1 MRFSDGHAPRSCTA
15 GPGNGLKI
23 ERGLISMNPN
33 KLNARRQLLGALLAS
48 GLAPAALAQAVGAA
62 PAKRSASASR
72 PLRIYGITFRGI
84 TDVERG
90 FEEYFSSRKI
100 PVQITWRDLNRDAT
114 RMAGFIEEIRATRP
128 DVIYTW
134 GTSVT
139 LGVIGPYDAVD
150 PAKHITDIPVVFTLV
165 AAPALAKIVP
175 DGGTRKNVSGVV
187 HVAPVAAQIQA
198 MAAYRPYQKLG
209 VLYTPTE
216 RNSVVVLDEI
226 RKLGRERN
234 YDTITRTFRL
244 DAQRKVTA
252 EGAADLVREL
262 KDAGSQWLYLPPD
275 SFLGTLAQDVIIPTA
290 MEVGLPTFASTEQ
303 LMQAGALSGLV
314 SRYHS
319 VGQFTAQGRAD
330 LGGEDGTRGGAD
342 RDAEALLLP
351 DPHQRGREA
360 EAAAAAADVQLRRDP
375 ERRARRPITAGVRP
389 ANAADPALPVRW
401 RALQAAWPRD
411 AAIPQPVQADAGRLG
426 AAGLGP
432 LGGAAKPLRGWVIS
446 LPHPPPP
453 APSC

>member
-1 MRFSDGHAPRSCTA
+1 MD
-15 GPGNGLKI
+15 
-23 ERGLISMNPN
+23 
-33 KLNARRQLLGALLAS
+33 KLTTRRQLMATALAAGLSPAVLAQVV
-48 GLAPAALAQAVGAA
+48 APAT
-62 PAKRSASASR
+62 AKRAASAPR
-72 PLRIYGITFRGI
+72 PLRIYAITFRGM
-84 TDVERG
+84 TDVEKG
-90 FEEYFSSRKI
+90 FEEYFASRKI
-100 PVQITWRDLNRDAT
+100 PVQITYRDLNRDAT
-114 RMAGFIEEIRATRP
+114 RMPAFLDEIRASRP

-139 LGVIGPYDAVD
+139 LGVLGPYDAVD

-165 AAPALAKIVP
+165 ASPTLAKIVP
-175 DGGTRKNVSGVV
+175 EKGSTRKNVTGVI

-216 RNSVVVLDEI
+216 QNSVVVLEEI

-234 YDTITRTFRL
+234 FDTISRTFRL

-252 EGAADLVREL
+252 DGAAELVREL

-319 VGQFTAQGRAD
+319 VGQFTAHKVEQILMAKVAPEAVPIETLKRFSYQI
-330 LGGEDGTRGGAD
+330 RISV
-342 RDAEALLLP
+342 AEKLKL
-351 DPHQRGREA
+351 
-360 EAAAAAADVQLRRDP
+360 
-375 ERRARRPITAGVRP
+375 
-389 ANAADPALPVRW
+389 
-401 RALQAAWPRD
+401 
-411 AAIPQPVQADAGRLG
+411 
-426 AAGLGP
+426 
-432 LGGAAKPLRGWVIS
+432 
-446 LPHPPPP
+446 PPPLP
-453 APSC
+453 MFNYAEILTDAPIAQ